1 MGKRDKRVAF
11 MNPIALARAKGPVQ
25 QSGPSIKDYLGRSRP
40 TLSEIEEK
48 MTSFKKKGS
57 DALAAWEDQM
67 NESYKD
73 DLKKHRE
80 RKLKKSVKKSKKK
93 EKKKKSSR
101 DRSRSRSPSPSS
113 SSNRSHKK
121 SKRKR
126 KHIDD
131 SSTSSEEDE
140 MDGDKKGKLSSDSP
154 HPPTDGLLPLP
165 KGLLPLPVPLGITRE
180 ATLSKSTTVISEPHS
195 IDDKNA

>member
-101 DRSRSRSPSPSS
+101 DRSRSPSPSS